1 MKKKRIK
8 PYILDG
14 AIGTELI
21 RRSVNLPL
29 PLWSGDAN
37 LTHPETVIQIHQDY
51 VNAGADILTTNTFR
65 TTPRT
70 YLKSGFSDTDSTKRA
85 LKSLNAAVS
94 LARRAARKEYTIIA
108 GSIAPLEDCYS
119 PELFPG
125 YTTAENEFV
134 QLSEWLENAGV
145 DVLLFETM
153 GCLQEIK
160 AAISAS
166 STINIPRW
174 VSLILKNKDH
184 LLDGSDLKNTIKY
197 LAKNNIDIILIN
209 CTLISILDHA
219 LKVLNEMWSGSW
231 GVYPN
236 TGVSM
241 PSKDGHITEMVSDNE
256 FSSAIKGYADMGAS
270 VVGAC
275 CGSTPKTIQL
285 IQNTLENES
294 I

>member
-14 AIGTELI
+14 AMGTELI

-37 LTHPETVIQIHQDY
+37 ITHPETVIQIHQDY

-134 QLSEWLENAGV
+134 QLSEWLENAGCSIV
-145 DVLLFETM
+145 RDHGLFARNQS
-153 GCLQEIK
+153 C
-160 AAISAS
+160 
-166 STINIPRW
+166 
-174 VSLILKNKDH
+174 
-184 LLDGSDLKNTIKY
+184 Y
-197 LAKNNIDIILIN
+197 
-209 CTLISILDHA
+209 ISIFDN
-219 LKVLNEMWSGSW
+219 K
-231 GVYPN
+231 YPSL
-236 TGVSM
+236 GQ
-241 PSKDGHITEMVSDNE
+241 SD
-256 FSSAIKGYADMGAS
+256 
-270 VVGAC
+270 
-275 CGSTPKTIQL
+275 T
-285 IQNTLENES
+285 
-294 I
+294 